1 MQFRQYI
8 SRRITNIQIH
18 DGDNRQETTGQT
30 NERENIRDEENDRN
44 DQTKYL
50 RREKQEKHNTGS
62 PDYSKRK
69 TNNQR
74 GTDTKNEKIRYQAEN
89 KNNRKPTM
97 QILQRTELEPNTQ
110 MPRRRLKL
118 QQLRKERTLR
128 TSVQTKNKEQ
138 PNSEKTYR
146 RRRNRTE

>member
-1 MQFRQYI
+1 MQLRQYI
-8 SRRITNIQIH
+8 SRRIANIQIH
-18 DGDNRQETTGQT
+18 DSKNRQETTGQT

-50 RREKQEKHNTGS
+50 RKEKQEKHNTRS
-62 PDYSKRK
+62 LDYSKRK

-74 GTDTKNEKIRYQAEN
+74 GTDTKNGKIRYQAEN

-110 MPRRRLKL
+110 MPCTRLKL
-118 QQLRKERTLR
+118 QQLLRERTLR
-128 TSVQTKNKEQ
+128 TSM
-138 PNSEKTYR
+138 
-146 RRRNRTE
+146 